1 MADTAHATAV
11 LLIVTIHA
19 HTAAIEVH
27 VVRVVSIRRALHR
40 RPIVPVRTGILQRT
54 GRVVAVT
61 DSGKLYSRRLHH
73 AVRDVCPVLSYFK

>member
-1 MADTAHATAV
+1 MADTAHAKSV
-11 LLIVTIHA
+11 RLVGVVRI